1 VKQHLLFTETELRN
15 LFTRK
20 EGQFIEF
27 KSLWDRS
34 KGKDKPHVLNRRKAR
49 DLVAESVAAFA
60 NADGGT
66 LILGVEDDGQ
76 VTGHAYPEEAVKDLL
91 AVPERRLHPPVQCR
105 YQRTVIDDKE
115 VLIFQVPIAAK
126 AVMVEGNGFPYRVG
140 DQVVK
145 EPQEVINAR
154 KEAYRRVGY
163 EQRVHSD
170 ATFEDIDLD
179 LVRNFISH
187 TVFQERSVEEVLEH
201 YGLILPRADGFAI
214 TNACLLLFGKQP
226 MVRWHPRAG
235 IRFFRVS
242 GKERRHGP
250 RRNVVQFP
258 PIELPI
264 AAAIPEAYRVAK
276 EQIRQPEKLHDLFFR
291 EIPEY
296 PDFAWQEAIVNAFA
310 HRDYE
315 DKTREIEVWFFD
327 DRMEV
332 ISPGELIPPVTLGL
346 LRQRKR
352 IHASRNPLIVR
363 VLVDAGLMR
372 EEGEGIPRMFE
383 EMEESFLH
391 VPELRVE
398 NGAFSVTLRN
408 EPIFSGPVPEWQHI
422 IDTLRLSTAQKR
434 VLLAY
439 PNGFTNEDYRRVNQV
454 DRDQAYREI
463 QEMVIQG
470 VIQAAKAHGR
480 GAVYKISPEL
490 RNKRDFLVS
499 KIPVLRRYFSKH
511 ESLKNAD
518 YRRIFGV
525 ERNIA
530 KAELKQLVDEGYLQL
545 QGERRGSCYVP
556 GPVLLEHE
564 RDHKR

>member
-1 VKQHLLFTETELRN
+1 MKQHVLFTETELRA

-34 KGKDKPHVLNRRKAR
+34 KGKPRVLKRRQAR
-49 DLVAESVAAFA
+49 DTVAEHVAAFA

-76 VTGHAYPEEAVKDLL
+76 VTGHAYPEEAIKDLL
-91 AVPERRLHPPVQCR
+91 AVPERRLRPPVQCR
-105 YQRTVIDDKE
+105 YQRAAIDGKE
-115 VLIFQVPIAAK
+115 VLIFQVPIAAE
-126 AVMVEGNGFPYRVG
+126 AVMVESNGFPYRVG
-140 DQVVK
+140 DQVIK

-163 EQRVHSD
+163 EQRLHPD

-179 LVRNFISH
+179 LVRDFVSR
-187 TVFQERSVEEVLEH
+187 TVFQKRGLEEVLEH
-201 YGLILPRADGFAI
+201 YGLILPRANESAI
-214 TNACLLLFGKQP
+214 TNACLLLFGKP
-226 MVRWHPRAG
+226 PLVRWHPRAG

-242 GKERRHGP
+242 GRERRHGP
-250 RRNVVQFP
+250 RRNVVQLP
-258 PIELPI
+258 RIDLPI
-264 AAAIPEAYRVAK
+264 AAAIPEAYRLAK
-276 EQIRQPEKLHDLFFR
+276 EQIRRSEKLHDLFFR
-291 EIPEY
+291 EMPEY
-296 PDFAWQEAIVNAFA
+296 PEFAWQEAIVNAFA

-315 DKTREIEVWFFD
+315 DKSREIEVWFFD

-398 NGAFSVTLRN
+398 SGAFSVTLRN
-408 EPIFSGPVPEWQHI
+408 EPIFSGPGTEWQHI
-422 IDTLRLSTAQKR
+422 VDTLRLSTAQKR

-454 DRDQAYREI
+454 DRDRAYREI
-463 QEMVIQG
+463 QEMVTQG
-470 VIQAAKAHGR
+470 VVQAAKAHGR

-490 RNKRDFLVS
+490 RDKRDFLVS
-499 KIPVLRRYFSKH
+499 RVSALRSYFTQR

-518 YRRIFGV
+518 YRMIFGV
-525 ERNIA
+525 ERNVA
-530 KAELKQLVDEGYLQL
+530 KAELKRLVDEGYLQL
-545 QGERRGSCYVP
+545 KGERRGAYYVP
-556 GPVLLEHE
+556 GPALLEHQE
-564 RDHKR
+564 HE